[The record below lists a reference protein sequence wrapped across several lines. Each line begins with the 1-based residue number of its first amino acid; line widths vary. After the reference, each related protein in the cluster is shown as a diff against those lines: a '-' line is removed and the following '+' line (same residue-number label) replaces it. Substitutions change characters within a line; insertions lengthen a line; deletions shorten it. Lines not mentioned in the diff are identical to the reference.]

1 MADKFYIEQKLI
13 GTEEEFKKTVE
24 GFVQSI
30 NLMIADMQVPKGKDK
45 EIQGLVDKYLK
56 VIDYV
61 LVKLKF
67 VIE

>member
-13 GTEEEFKKTVE
+13 GTEEEFKKTVQ

-45 EIQGLVDKYLK
+45 
-56 VIDYV
+56 
-61 LVKLKF
+61 
-67 VIE
+67 